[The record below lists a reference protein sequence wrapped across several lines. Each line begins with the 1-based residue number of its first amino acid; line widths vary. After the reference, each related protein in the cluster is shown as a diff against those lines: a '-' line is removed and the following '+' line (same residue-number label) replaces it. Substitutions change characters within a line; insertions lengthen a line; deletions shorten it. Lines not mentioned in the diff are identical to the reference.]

1 MRRDSATPPRRRPP
15 PAPQSHP
22 RPQVRRTPR
31 PPPWSP
37 SHPAPPTT
45 TSRTCPPPTPRKD
58 ARRPSKSKPAKLY
71 SSFILC
77 ISMENTKVYSQL
89 SVANPNRGSVSLQ
102 IDLDDP
108 RAAGRRPGARGAH
121 L

>member
-1 MRRDSATPPRRRPP
+1 
-15 PAPQSHP
+15 
-22 RPQVRRTPR
+22 
-31 PPPWSP
+31 
-37 SHPAPPTT
+37 
-45 TSRTCPPPTPRKD
+45 
-58 ARRPSKSKPAKLY
+58 
-71 SSFILC
+71 
-77 ISMENTKVYSQL
+77 MENTKVYSQL